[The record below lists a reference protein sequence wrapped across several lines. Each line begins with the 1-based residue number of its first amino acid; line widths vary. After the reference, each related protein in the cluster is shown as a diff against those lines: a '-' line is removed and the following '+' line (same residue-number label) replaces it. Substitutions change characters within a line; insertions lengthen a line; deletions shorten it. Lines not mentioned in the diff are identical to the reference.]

1 MNEPGDALLRK
12 LLDQTAIGIKWTTQD
27 GRLVEVNTALCQLL
41 GFSREEL
48 LQRRYDQITHPDDLE
63 RDHALFAQL
72 LAGEIH
78 SYAID
83 KRYLARNGE
92 ILDVRVTSAL
102 ARTPE
107 VLRLAVVEDMRARR
121 DAESVRRE
129 GELRL
134 RSILEA
140 APVGMV
146 IIDDRGI
153 IQSFGPSAERI
164 FGYAAAEVIGKNVKI
179 LMPSPHHEQHDAYL
193 DRYLR
198 TGERRIIGIG
208 RMVTGLRQ
216 DGSTFPMELSVGE
229 AVVEG
234 RRIFTGF
241 IRDVS
246 ERQAAERRLEHLQRE
261 LMHVA
266 RLSEM
271 GQMGSTLAHELNQP
285 LTAINNYL
293 KAARRLLE
301 MQRVPGVERILD
313 TMEKAGAQAQRA
325 GEIIRHLRQFIEKRE
340 TDRNDEDINKVVE
353 EASALALIGARSG
366 GVIVH
371 TELSRDRLVAF
382 IDKVQIQQVIVNL
395 IRNAVDAMAQ
405 SPRKV
410 LTVAARR
417 DGDRILVSVADT
429 GPGLSPSVA
438 DKLFKPFVT
447 TKEKGM
453 GIGLSICHQIVEAHG
468 GRIEVETPETGGARF
483 TFTLPAAPA
492 RALPPLP
499 GR

>member
-1 MNEPGDALLRK
+1 MDEPGNELLRK
-12 LLDQTAIGIKWTTQD
+12 LLDQTAIGVKWTTQD
-27 GRLVEVNTALCQLL
+27 GRVVEVNSSLCQLL

-63 RDHALFAQL
+63 RDRALFAQL
-72 LAGEIH
+72 LAGEIQ
-78 SYAID
+78 SYAIE
-83 KRYLARNGE
+83 KRYLGKSGD
-92 ILDVRVTSAL
+92 IVDVRVTSAL

-107 VLRLAVVEDMRARR
+107 VLRLAIVEDMRTRR
-121 DAESVRRE
+121 YAESIRLE

-134 RSILEA
+134 RSILDA
-140 APVGMV
+140 VPVGMV
-146 IIDDRGI
+146 VIDEHGI

-164 FGYAAAEVIGKNVKI
+164 FGYAAAEVIGRNVKM
-179 LMPSPHHEQHDAYL
+179 LMPSPHREQHDAYL

-229 AVVEG
+229 ATVEG

-246 ERQAAERRLEHLQRE
+246 EHQAAERRLEHLQRE

-285 LTAINNYL
+285 LTAIGNYL

-301 MQRVPGVERILD
+301 MQRVPGVERVLD

-340 TDRNDEDINKVVE
+340 VDRNSEDINKVVE
-353 EASALALIGARSG
+353 EASALALIGAKSN

-371 TELSRDRLVAF
+371 TELNPDAPAAF

-405 SPRKV
+405 SPQKI
-410 LTVAARR
+410 LTVATRC
-417 DGDRILVSVADT
+417 DGDLVLISVADT
-429 GPGLSPSVA
+429 GPGLNPSVA
-438 DKLFKPFVT
+438 DRLFKPFVT
-447 TKEKGM
+447 TKENGM
-453 GIGLSICHQIVEAHG
+453 GIGLSICREIVEAHG
-468 GRIEVETPETGGARF
+468 GRIEVETPKQGGTRF
-483 TFTLPAAPA
+483 IFTLPISLAPA
-492 RALPPLP
+492 QPSFPDR
-499 GR
+499 